1 VVVAGA
7 VSVPV
12 VVAVEVLVDSV
23 VVVAV
28 LLVADAD
35 PVSSTT
41 AGASVWVVVSVVVVS
56 FFWQPVE
63 SATAAMAARPR
74 VRNFFINLI
83 SFLLKRC
90 LGARKSKPERRKID
104 AESYPNRT
112 PCQPK
117 RGTARL
123 GVIVAIPLRI
133 GRLRALSTA
142 KRGLPTPC
150 SKVSAID

>member
-1 VVVAGA
+1 MAAGVLVAGA

-12 VVAVEVLVDSV
+12 VAVEVVVVSV

-90 LGARKSKPERRKID
+90 LGARKRNPTRRKID

-112 PCQPK
+112 PCQPETG
-117 RGTARL
+117 RSTRSHRERYPSRL
-123 GVIVAIPLRI
+123 GRF
-133 GRLRALSTA
+133 RR
-142 KRGLPTPC
+142 PTNT
-150 SKVSAID
+150 

>member
-12 VVAVEVLVDSV
+12 VVAVEVVVDSV

-90 LGARKSKPERRKID
+90 LGARKSKPTAGKSTRNHI
-104 AESYPNRT
+104 RT
-112 PCQPK
+112 GPP
-117 RGTARL
+117 
-123 GVIVAIPLRI
+123 VNP
-133 GRLRALSTA
+133 
-142 KRGLPTPC
+142 
-150 SKVSAID
+150 

>member
-1 VVVAGA
+1 LGAGVFVAGA

-12 VVAVEVLVDSV
+12 VVAVEVVVDSV
-23 VVVAV
+23 DVVVAV
-28 LLVADAD
+28 LVVADAD

-90 LGARKSKPERRKID
+90 LGAQIETKLRKID

-117 RGTARL
+117 RGPLDSESAR
-123 GVIVAIPLRI
+123 R
-133 GRLRALSTA
+133 
-142 KRGLPTPC
+142 
-150 SKVSAID
+150 